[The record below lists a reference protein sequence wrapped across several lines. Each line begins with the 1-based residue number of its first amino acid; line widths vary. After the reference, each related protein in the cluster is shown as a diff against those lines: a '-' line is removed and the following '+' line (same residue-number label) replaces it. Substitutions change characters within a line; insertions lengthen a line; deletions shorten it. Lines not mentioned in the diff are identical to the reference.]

1 MANSS
6 FDNNRNRQRGSSPRG
21 QNRNRSRQGSRSRS
35 SSNSANSSARKPLTR
50 PDTGYTLHSRQK
62 RSQGNLAAT
71 LMQPR
76 VLILIVIVVVVI
88 GVLFFGVTSC
98 INRGNQET
106 KVTTE
111 ETKPKNEQDNRVAA
125 GVSAMMTS
133 KFTEALD
140 QADLLAQ
147 IAETANEYED
157 ERLLTLAL
165 NEPSALQFVADYP
178 TSDKSSSRYEDPL
191 TRGDVPCLYNWD
203 KRWGAVTYGD
213 GPLAV
218 TGSGPTTL
226 AMAYMGLTGKADFTP
241 TEIAQQA
248 SKANYFGND
257 SGTKGELFV
266 KLPETMGLISE
277 SYEPSSDNFY
287 SIGENTVFA
296 VEVNAGTLTDQA
308 HWVLVVN
315 INADGSVTVFD
326 PTSTAVS
333 ARPWDMNTIAD
344 GSTSFY
350 SISASEQTLKDIG
363 ADKSGSDGTGGTA
376 SAKGANGSKSSSA
389 NSSKDGT
396 TSTDETTE
404 EDEYSNDEYD
414 SSSDEYSEDYY

>member
-1 MANSS
+1 V
-6 FDNNRNRQRGSSPRG
+6 
-21 QNRNRSRQGSRSRS
+21 
-35 SSNSANSSARKPLTR
+35 LE
-50 PDTGYTLHSRQK
+50 TLLR
-62 RSQGNLAAT
+62 
-71 LMQPR
+71 PR
-76 VLILIVIVVVVI
+76 VLLLIGLIVVVVV
-88 GVLFFGVTSC
+88 VLFMGISSC
-98 INRGNQET
+98 INRNNEAAHAT
-106 KVTTE
+106 SE
-111 ETKPKNEQDNRVAA
+111 ETKPKNDQDERVAA
-125 GVSAMMTS
+125 GISASMTS
-133 KFTEALD
+133 MFTQALD
-140 QADLLAQ
+140 SGELLAK
-147 IAETANEYED
+147 IAANADQYD
-157 ERLLTLAL
+157 DDRLLLLAL
-165 NEPSALQFVADYP
+165 SEPSSLQFVADYP
-178 TSDKSSSRYEDPL
+178 TSDKSSSHYDGKIV
-191 TRGDVPCLYNWD
+191 RGEVPNLYNWD
-203 KRWGAVTYGD
+203 RHWGAVTYGD

-363 ADKSGSDGTGGTA
+363 ADKSGTDGEGSST
-376 SAKGANGSKSSSA
+376 SAKGADDTKSSSSKSSS
-389 NSSKDGT
+389 
-396 TSTDETTE
+396 STDETEE
-404 EDEYSNDEYD
+404 EDEYGTDEYGYGT
-414 SSSDEYSEDYY
+414 DEYSEEYS

>member
-6 FDNNRNRQRGSSPRG
+6 YDNRNRQRGTSSRG
-21 QNRNRSRQGSRSRS
+21 QNRNRGRQGSRSRS
-35 SSNSANSSARKPLTR
+35 SSNSSNSSTRKPLTR

-62 RSQGNLAAT
+62 RGQGNLVAT
-71 LMQPR
+71 LMHPR
-76 VLILIVIVVVVI
+76 VIILIVIIMVVV

-98 INRGNQET
+98 INRGNEEA

-277 SYEPSSDNFY
+277 AFEPDADNFY
-287 SIGENTVFA
+287 IIGENTVLA

-315 INADGSVTVFD
+315 INSDGSVTVFD
-326 PTSTAVS
+326 PTSTTVS

-363 ADKSGSDGTGGTA
+363 ADKSGTDGEGSST
-376 SAKGANGSKSSSA
+376 SAKGADDTKSSPSKSSS
-389 NSSKDGT
+389 
-396 TSTDETTE
+396 STDETEE
-404 EDEYSNDEYD
+404 EDEYGTDEYGYGT
-414 SSSDEYSEDYY
+414 DEYSEEYS